1 MKGIRFFY
9 SSLFTFFLMTAVG
22 FSQGMANGDFLTH
35 AIDSSVNPAADF
47 FKFATGTWMK
57 NNPIPPTERAWGIGN
72 LVQEET
78 YARLKSILQDA
89 QASNASKGSNEQ
101 KVGDF
106 YFTGMDSTTI
116 DSQGIAPLR
125 PELDRIDSIKNKK
138 DLYDVVALLQRE
150 GVNVMYGLF
159 IDQDQMKSDAYAMY
173 LWQGGLGLPN
183 REYYFRNDE
192 RTKRIRDEYKK
203 HVAKMLEL
211 VGEDSI
217 TSTANANDIYQIEV
231 FLADSSRK
239 LEDLRDPYAN
249 YNKMSMTNLNHENS
263 DIDWTEIFADEDVK
277 GQDSVIVGQPEFFHE
292 LDVAVNKFSIAEWK
306 EYLRWHLVNTFA
318 DRLSS
323 PIEVENF
330 HFKGTI
336 MAGVKEQ
343 RPRWKRVQDATESAM
358 GELLGQVYVK
368 KYYSAETKKR
378 YESLVNNMISAFA
391 ERIKNLDWMSDS
403 TKQKALYKLSKLTK
417 KVGYPDKW
425 KDFSKLSVDKGS
437 YVRNTINANI
447 FWFDRDAN
455 KLGKPVD
462 RSEWD
467 MTPQT
472 YNAYYN
478 PSNNEIVL
486 PAAIFIIPGVPDS
499 LIDDAVVYSYAG
511 ASTIGHEMT
520 HGFDDEGRQY
530 DAQGNLRDWWTKGDA
545 EKFQAKTKLMVDQ
558 FDDYIVLDSM
568 HINGK
573 ATLGENIADLG
584 GLVIGYDAFR
594 QTEEYKEGKPV
605 NGLTPSQR
613 FWMGYAYS
621 WLGHA
626 RPEALAQQVLTD
638 VHSPNFL
645 RVNGPLSDIPEFY
658 KAFGVKDGQ
667 PMWRAPDRRVKIW

>member
-1 MKGIRFFY
+1 MKTLR
-9 SSLFTFFLMTAVG
+9 SLSAAFLIILSLSAAG
-22 FSQGMANGDFLTH
+22 FSQEMPKGDFLTQ
-35 AIDSSVNPAADF
+35 AIDSSVNPGDDF

-57 NNPIPPTERAWGIGN
+57 NNPIPPTEKAWGIGN

-78 YARLKSILQDA
+78 YARLKGILHDA
-89 QASNASKGSNEQ
+89 ENSNSPKGSNEQ
-101 KVGDF
+101 KIGDF
-106 YFTGMDSTTI
+106 YFTGMDSVGI
-116 DSQGIAPLR
+116 ERQGIATLQ
-125 PELDRIDSIKNKK
+125 PELDKIISIKDKK
-138 DLYDVVALLQRE
+138 DLCDVVALLQRE
-150 GVNVMYGLF
+150 GVNVMFGLF
-159 IDQDQMKSDAYAMY
+159 IDQDQMKSDVYALY
-173 LWQGGLGLPN
+173 LWQAGLGLPN
-183 REYYFRNDE
+183 REYYFRNDA
-192 RTKRIRDEYKK
+192 RTDKIRSEYKL

-211 VGEDSI
+211 LGEDS
-217 TSTANANDIYQIEV
+217 TVATTNANDIYRIELS
-231 FLADSSRK
+231 LADSSRK

-249 YNKMSMTNLNHENS
+249 YNKVSLLKLSDENS
-263 DIDWTEIFADEDVK
+263 SIDWADIFAGENIK
-277 GQDSVIVGQPEFFHE
+277 NQDSVVVGQPEFFHE
-292 LDVAVNKFSIAEWK
+292 LDVAVNNFSLAQWK
-306 EYLRWHLVNTFA
+306 EYLKWHLINTFA
-318 DRLSS
+318 DRMSGAFAA
-323 PIEVENF
+323 ENF

-336 MAGVKEQ
+336 MSGVKEQ
-343 RPRWKRVQDATESAM
+343 RPRWKRVQDATENAM

-368 KYYSAETKKR
+368 KYYSPETKKR
-378 YESLVNNMISAFA
+378 YVNLVNNMVAAFA
-391 ERIKNLDWMSDS
+391 QRIKNLDWMSDS

-425 KDFSKLSVDKGS
+425 KDFSKLSVGRKS

-447 FWFDRDAN
+447 FWSDRDAN

-462 RSEWD
+462 RQEWG

-499 LIDDAVVYSYAG
+499 LVDDAVVYSYAG

-530 DAQGNLRDWWTKGDA
+530 DAQGNLSDWWTKQDA
-545 EKFQAKTKLMVDQ
+545 EKFEAKTKLMVDQ
-558 FDDYIVLDSM
+558 FDNYVVLDSM

-584 GLVIGYDAFR
+584 GLVIGYDAFK
-594 QTEEYKEGKPV
+594 QTEEYKEGKSV

-613 FWMGYAYS
+613 FWLGYAYS

-626 RPEALAQQVLTD
+626 RREALAQQVLTD

-645 RVNGPLSDIPEFY
+645 RVNGPLSDIPAFY
-658 KAFGVKDGQ
+658 DAFGVKEGL
-667 PMWRAPDRRVKIW
+667 PMWRTPDKQVRIW

>member
-1 MKGIRFFY
+1 MKSITFLRRALL
-9 SSLFTFFLMTAVG
+9 SLLLMTSVV
-22 FSQGMANGDFLTH
+22 FSQKPTNGDFLTQ
-35 AIDSSVNPAADF
+35 AIDSSVNPGFDF

-78 YARLKSILQDA
+78 YARLKSILKDA
-89 QASNASKGSNEQ
+89 EYSNSPIGSSEQ
-101 KVGDF
+101 KIGDF
-106 YFTGMDSTTI
+106 YFSGMDSSGI
-116 DSQGIAPLR
+116 EGQGIAPIQ
-125 PELDRIDSIKNKK
+125 PELEKINSIKNRK

-150 GVNVMYGLF
+150 GVNVMFGLF
-159 IDQDQMKSDAYAMY
+159 IDQDQMKSDVYAMY

-183 REYYFRNDE
+183 REYYFRNDA
-192 RTKRIRDEYKK
+192 RTEKIREEYKN
-203 HVAKMLEL
+203 HMARMFEL
-211 VGEDSI
+211 LGEDSI
-217 TSTANANDIYQIEV
+217 TAAANAVDVYSIEN

-249 YNKMSMTNLNHENS
+249 YNKMSITSLSNENS
-263 DIDWTEIFADEDVK
+263 TVDWTEIFADEAIK
-277 GQDSVIVGQPEFFHE
+277 GQDSVIVGQPEFFRE
-292 LDVAVNKFSIAEWK
+292 LDAAVNKFSIKEWK

-323 PIEVENF
+323 PLEVENF
-330 HFKGTI
+330 HFRGTV

-343 RPRWKRVQDATESAM
+343 RPRWKRIQDATENAM

-368 KYYSAETKKR
+368 KYYSPETKKR
-378 YESLVNNMISAFA
+378 YQNLVNSMIAAFA
-391 ERIKNLDWMSDS
+391 ARIKNVDWMSDS
-403 TKQKALYKLSKLTK
+403 TKEKALYKLSKITK

-425 KDFSKLSVDKGS
+425 KDFSKLSVDRGS
-437 YVRNTINANI
+437 YARNTINANI
-447 FWFDRDAN
+447 FLFDRDVN

-462 RSEWD
+462 RLEWD

-499 LIDDAVVYSYAG
+499 LVDDAVVYSYAG

-530 DAQGNLRDWWTKGDA
+530 DAQGNLSDWWNKEDA
-545 EKFQAKTKLMVDQ
+545 EKFGARTKLMMDQ
-558 FDDYIVLDSM
+558 FDNYVVLDSM

-584 GLVIGYDAFR
+584 GLMIGYDAFK

-613 FWMGYAYS
+613 FWLGYAYS
-621 WLGHA
+621 WLGHS

-638 VHSPNFL
+638 VHSPEFL
-645 RVNGPLSDIPEFY
+645 RVNGPLSDIPAFY
-658 KAFGVKDGQ
+658 EAFGVKEGE
-667 PMWRAPDRRVKIW
+667 PMWRSPDKRVKIW